1 MKHNLFIWVVLLF
14 VIFIIACEDFVSFPD
29 QDSGL
34 YYPVIEA
41 ILTDEPEVQKV
52 RVTWS
57 MDIEDSVASCPID
70 SCVVKIVSSDGD
82 TVGFDYIN
90 DGWYYSPVYGAR
102 LGITYT
108 LEVSLGTET
117 YRSSGAIEELQ
128 DFDSVYY
135 KYSRNPGNSDSS
147 YYVYF
152 DYLKPDPAKT
162 RYYMLDLDSNGV
174 RITQGSRLV
183 IYEDKYMDYIKG
195 IFVPIPLNLN
205 DTATLIAYSLSK
217 DMFDYY
223 YKLGYQVFE
232 MDLSTISYQSNL
244 PQMFF
249 PKALG
254 YFQVS
259 SVRKRKIIIK

>member
-1 MKHNLFIWVVLLF
+1 
-14 VIFIIACEDFVSFPD
+14 
-29 QDSGL
+29 
-34 YYPVIEA
+34 
-41 ILTDEPEVQKV
+41 
-52 RVTWS
+52 
-57 MDIEDSVASCPID
+57 
-70 SCVVKIVSSDGD
+70 
-82 TVGFDYIN
+82 
-90 DGWYYSPVYGAR
+90 
-102 LGITYT
+102 
-108 LEVSLGTET
+108 
-117 YRSSGAIEELQ
+117 
-128 DFDSVYY
+128 
-135 KYSRNPGNSDSS
+135 
-147 YYVYF
+147 
-152 DYLKPDPAKT
+152 
-162 RYYMLDLDSNGV
+162 MLDLDSNGV